1 MNEDCLQEI
10 QGIREAQRD
19 LRARM
24 WALDGRIDNVGQQL
38 AKAVTK
44 AAPQAM
50 TDAPPIV
57 EKKAEAVSI
66 TPPALPQ
73 IAPLDLRSA
82 KISPSTPA
90 TPILGEADKAGKSQ
104 SVPKPRWDDLENSE
118 LLLAKEELPKPPAP
132 ERPRTEA
139 APRASEPEEKGG
151 FEMEVGRVWLV
162 RLGIMILL
170 TGLVFLGNY
179 AWTEIIGKL
188 GPFGKLV
195 MIYLAGGTLASLGWW
210 VKRKHEELSAYG
222 KVLIGGGIATA
233 YYATYAAHFV
243 EPLRVITSPL
253 IGGVA
258 LMAVAGGIIWLA
270 NRMHSEAVAVVT
282 VLLGFYT
289 AAINPIAGFSL
300 FSNLVLSAIAIILL
314 LRRQWLSISFLSMIG
329 CYAAFA
335 FWSYQQTGSLLI
347 TSASNPSTFWT
358 ALLFPACY
366 WLTFTVA
373 TFVARS
379 DTFPEGTRPVFLTLN
394 NGGFFGLTAP
404 LIATTYP
411 QQFWIF
417 ALAYGVVLLS
427 LAWLAARKD
436 ASESAFDGAYLTQGL
451 GLLSLGL
458 LFKFSGYQLAIILA
472 LQSITLLRFSRFR
485 HGVILQIFSG
495 LSAVGASYI
504 SLDALMT
511 DSPHSTLTG
520 IAVAAI
526 LIGAAW
532 LFKAQ
537 RRLAG
542 TVSFQYRAAG
552 YVALGLLVSGAT
564 VLYGAPQGQMLY
576 WFAGL
581 AALFTASIYV
591 LRMPEITYGAQAFAL
606 AATAAWLI
614 EAAKSNINMAPL
626 LTTVALLGALMHWW
640 SRQRIVVMAA
650 SYRISTE
657 AFYALGITGV
667 LMLWTLIRFPGKE
680 ILLALPVGALCLL
693 AHAFTTRA
701 WPLAISSQFFSLATI
716 LAMVLD
722 LSEPGSWWQIT
733 ASLAILAS
741 QALLIEACAHR
752 APANAIEHIHTY
764 AQMLRVAALLIGLG
778 IVQVYVP
785 EPWPFLV
792 FSVLAFGLFVIGIR
806 RAPGE
811 LLAGAAL
818 ASVMAAWHFIPRNLF
833 GGELRPTDLIG
844 LGLILLAQQ
853 IGKRSSR
860 AAFVCNSHLQG
871 LLIILGL
878 LGLWLVTGR
887 WVATVQSGF
896 LLTVAW
902 SVFALLVFSA
912 GVALRERLYRWIA
925 LGVLALAIGRL
936 FLFDVWQLD
945 TIFRILSFLVLGAVL
960 LVLGFLY
967 NRLAELIRKW
977 M

>member
-10 QGIREAQRD
+10 QGIRETQRD

-38 AKAVTK
+38 ARAVTK
-44 AAPQAM
+44 VAPRAM
-50 TDAPPIV
+50 PEVPPIADKKV
-57 EKKAEAVSI
+57 EMNSAE
-66 TPPALPQ
+66 PPALPQ
-73 IAPLDLRSA
+73 IAPLGLQAAKIPSSNSGGLTIDESA
-82 KISPSTPA
+82 KAGTNQPS
-90 TPILGEADKAGKSQ
+90 
-104 SVPKPRWDDLENSE
+104 PKPRWEDLETR
-118 LLLAKEELPKPPAP
+118 KQPPAQEGIPKQPTP
-132 ERPRTEA
+132 EKPRV
-139 APRASEPEEKGG
+139 SETEEKGG

-162 RLGIMILL
+162 RLGILILL

-179 AWTEIIGKL
+179 AWTEIIGRL
-188 GPFGKLV
+188 GPLGKLV

-210 VKRKHEELSAYG
+210 VKRKREELSAYG

-243 EPLRVITSPL
+243 EPLRAIASPL
-253 IGGVA
+253 IGGTA

-270 NRMHSEAVAVVT
+270 NRMRSEAVAVVT

-300 FSNLVLSAIAIILL
+300 FSNLVLSVIAIVLL

-347 TSASNPSTFWT
+347 LSATNPSTFWT

-366 WLTFTVA
+366 WLTFTVT

-411 QQFWIF
+411 QQFWLF
-417 ALAYGVVLLS
+417 AITYGAVLLG

-436 ASESAFDGAYLTQGL
+436 ASESTFDGAYLSQGL

-472 LQSITLLRFSRFR
+472 LQSITLLRLSRFR
-485 HGVILQIFSG
+485 HGLILQIFSG
-495 LSAVGASYI
+495 LSALGSTYIALGALVSN
-504 SLDALMT
+504 
-511 DSPHSTLTG
+511 SPHSTLTG
-520 IAVAAI
+520 ITVAAI
-526 LIGAAW
+526 LIGAGW

-537 RRLAG
+537 RGLAG

-552 YVALGLLVSGAT
+552 YVALALLVSGAT
-564 VLYGAPQGQMLY
+564 VLYGAPEGQILY
-576 WFAGL
+576 WFAGV
-581 AALFTASIYV
+581 AALLTASIYV
-591 LRMPEITYGAQAFAL
+591 LRMPEVTYGAQAFAL
-606 AATAAWLI
+606 AAAGAWLI
-614 EAAKSNINMAPL
+614 EAAKHNLSLTPL

-640 SRQRIVVMAA
+640 SRQRIVPMDAHLK
-650 SYRISTE
+650 IGTE
-657 AFYALGITGV
+657 AFYALGTTGV
-667 LMLWTLIRFPGKE
+667 LLLWTLIRFPEKE
-680 ILLALPVGALCLL
+680 SLLTLPVGALCLL
-693 AHAFTTRA
+693 AYAFITRA

-733 ASLAILAS
+733 ASLALFVS
-741 QALLIEACAHR
+741 QAILIQACAHR
-752 APANAIEHIHTY
+752 APADVVEHIRTY

-778 IVQVYVP
+778 IIQVYVP
-785 EPWPFLV
+785 EPWQFLV
-792 FSVLAFGLFVIGIR
+792 FSALAFGLFVVGIR
-806 RAPGE
+806 LAPGE
-811 LLAGAAL
+811 LLAAAAL
-818 ASVMAAWHFIPRNLF
+818 ASAMAAWHFIPRNLF
-833 GGELRPTDLIG
+833 SGELRPTDFIG
-844 LGLILLAQQ
+844 LGLILVAQQ
-853 IGKRSSR
+853 IGKRSPR
-860 AAFVCNSHLQG
+860 AATVFNSHLQG

-902 SVFALLVFSA
+902 SLFALLTFGA

-960 LVLGFLY
+960 LALGFLY
-967 NRLAELIRKW
+967 NRLAGLIRKW